1 VNLILVFLFFV
12 VSTPFEFLF
21 SSCLVVGEL
30 TGMFV
35 ILTGVI
41 LGIEKIGLGVV
52 FPLVV
57 VCRGVV
63 DVVVA
68 GLLEMSGCTT
78 LGFCVVNNWLVSV
91 VCVRIPDLGL
101 LKLLGMIWFK
111 VVGLILFTSCLN
123 KGGAAPLFWGTILAF
138 NRVFLNWTA
147 KFFISFANWFKDWS
161 SRRFAF

>member
-1 VNLILVFLFFV
+1 MNVILVFLFVV

-35 ILTGVI
+35 ILTEVI
-41 LGIEKIGLGVV
+41 LGLEKMGWGVV
-52 FPLVV
+52 CLLVV

-63 DVVVA
+63 DVVVE
-68 GLLEMSGCTT
+68 GLLEMSGCIT
-78 LGFCVVNNWLVSV
+78 LGFCVVSNWLVSI
-91 VCVRIPDLGL
+91 VCVTIPDLGL
-101 LKLLGMIWFK
+101 LKLFGMIWFK

-138 NRVFLNWTA
+138 NWVFPNWTA
-147 KFFISFANWFKDWS
+147 KFSRSFSNWFNDWS